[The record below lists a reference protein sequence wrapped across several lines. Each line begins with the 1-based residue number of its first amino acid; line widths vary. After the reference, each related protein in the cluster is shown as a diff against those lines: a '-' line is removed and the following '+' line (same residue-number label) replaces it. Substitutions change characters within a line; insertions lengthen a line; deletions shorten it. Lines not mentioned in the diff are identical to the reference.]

1 MTPIKII
8 SRSMK
13 YGLHLAVTWPGTPLP
28 VLRKFC
34 WIIILIVFQA
44 GQYSYVITHYK
55 SDTLIEMVDNLSIT
69 MAFTLVLIKLCIAWK
84 HSTQLSEILSI
95 MEEESQKYAALDKN
109 NFISKAMHISYHLS
123 SFVIYT
129 YMLAAGFYMLGAF
142 VPQDTNTT
150 FPELLLKMDFPF
162 DTSESPINELVI
174 SMQFFYQTTAAYIF
188 GVFTALLLMA
198 VLHVGS
204 QIDVMCHTLLE
215 VPYRSNSQLKFFI
228 SRHQEIITFAGKI
241 EKLFTYMALSQL
253 VSNTL
258 MICTLGYIL
267 VIAIQVENGI
277 TMILKCIMFYISICL
292 EAFVYCFAGEYL
304 SIKSKLISDTAYE
317 FLWYHLHPN
326 ESQYLI
332 LVILRAQKGFT
343 FTFGKFASLSMESF
357 AVIMKASVSY
367 ISVLLAMT

>member
-8 SRSMK
+8 SRTMK

-34 WIIILIVFQA
+34 WIIVLIVFQI

-69 MAFTLVLIKLCIAWK
+69 MAFTLVLVKLCIAWK

-109 NFISKAMHISYHLS
+109 NFISKAAHISYHLS

-129 YMLAAGFYMLGAF
+129 YMLAAGFYMMGAF
-142 VPQDTNTT
+142 VPRDTNTT
-150 FPELLLKMDFPF
+150 SPELLLKMDFPF
-162 DTSESPINELVI
+162 DINESPINELVI

-198 VLHVGS
+198 VLHVGC

-215 VPYRSNSQLKFFI
+215 VPYKSNRQLKYFI
-228 SRHQEIITFAGKI
+228 SRHQEIITFADKI
-241 EKLFTYMALSQL
+241 EKLFTYMALGQL

-267 VIAIQVENGI
+267 VIAIQVENGV
-277 TMILKCIMFYISICL
+277 TLILKCIVFYISICL

-317 FLWYHLHPN
+317 FLWYNLHPN
-326 ESQYLI
+326 ETQYLI

-357 AVIMKASVSY
+357 ANIMKASVSY